1 MTQAPSEDYKTLR
14 VNNADK
20 IIIGIATAQW
30 NAHITQKLLQGSI
43 EVLKYYNIQFVEILV
58 PGSFELPLAAQKLAQ
73 RNDITAVICLGCV
86 IQGDTKH
93 FDYVCQASA
102 QGILEVGL
110 KYNKPVIFGLLTT
123 NNEQQALDRAGGV
136 LGNKG
141 IEAAVTAIKMM
152 AISWI

>member
-1 MTQAPSEDYKTLR
+1 MTQPPAEDFKTLQ
-14 VNNADK
+14 VPNTDNLVV
-20 IIIGIATAQW
+20 GIVTAEW

-43 EVLKYYNIQFVEILV
+43 EVLNYFNIPFVEIQV

-73 RNDITAVICLGCV
+73 RNDINAVICLGCV

-123 NNEQQALDRAGGV
+123 NNEQQAHDRAGGV

-152 AISWI
+152 AI

>member
-1 MTQAPSEDYKTLR
+1 MTQAPSEDYKTLQ
-14 VNNADK
+14 VINADD
-20 IIIGIATAQW
+20 ILIGIVIAQW
-30 NAHITQKLLQGSI
+30 NAHITEKLLHGAI
-43 EVLKYYNIQFVEILV
+43 EVLDYYNIQFVQIQV

-73 RNDITAVICLGCV
+73 RNDINAVICLGCV
-86 IQGDTKH
+86 VQGDTKH

-123 NNEQQALDRAGGV
+123 NDEQQALDRAGGV

-141 IEAAVTAIKMM
+141 IEAAITAIKMI
-152 AISWI
+152 AIL